1 MIYKYF
7 VHLPIGVSFFQKF
20 YAFAILASNEFYVI
34 AKVIRHENKKKIG
47 NKLGGVSNPKH
58 SQDLH

>member
-7 VHLPIGVSFFQKF
+7 SHLSIGGSFFQEF
-20 YAFAILASNEFYVI
+20 YVIAILASNEFYVI

-47 NKLGGVSNPKH
+47 NKFGRVSNPKH
-58 SQDLH
+58 SQDIY